1 MENTAIIAA
10 SDTKALGSVLQRIGE
25 FQSLMRTQ
33 LVEGQDYGRIPGC
46 GDKPALLK
54 PGAEKITV
62 LLGLRTKFE
71 VIRQVE
77 DFDGGFFFYAVRCS
91 LVTASGE
98 VVSEGLGSCNTRES
112 RFRRQDPYTA
122 ANVAL
127 KMARKRALVDAALTV
142 GSLSNLFT
150 QDIDDMG
157 GTFETHET
165 RDNAAPAPA
174 SASARDD
181 EQRGGGCTDAQARKI
196 AVMMRKCGMA
206 ESVLRQHVID
216 TYGVSKVYDLSKE
229 QASQLIDRLE
239 EHDRKRRERGAAA

>member
-10 SDTKALGSVLQRIGE
+10 ADTKALGAVLQKIGE
-25 FQSLMRTQ
+25 FQTLVRTQ
-33 LVEGQDYGRIPGC
+33 LTEGQDYGRIPGC

-62 LLGLRTKFE
+62 LLGLRTRFE

-77 DFDGGFFFYAVRCS
+77 DFDGGFFFYSVRCS
-91 LVTASGE
+91 LVTSAGE

-122 ANVAL
+122 ANVVI

-142 GSLSNLFT
+142 GSLSNIFT
-150 QDIDDMG
+150 QDVEDMS
-157 GTFETHET
+157 TFEAHE
-165 RDNAAPAPA
+165 RDDTAPA
-174 SASARDD
+174 SASATTRDD
-181 EQRGGGCTDAQARKI
+181 EQRSGGCTDAQARKI
-196 AVMMRKCGMA
+196 AAMMKMCGIT

-216 TYGVSKVYDLSKE
+216 TYGVSKVYELSKE

-239 EHDRKRRERGAAA
+239 EHDRKRRERGAA